1 MRFFY
6 ISDDKDVDATVISVT
21 LKSTPNPELVFKGD
35 KIRSVRVLESTDDK
49 SYYNLKKKYGD
60 NLTDEV
66 IKNDVDLD
74 FMMTGLLIS
83 ETTKT
88 YLTNSGSIMNYPPKI
103 KEVIFDPNGE
113 EKEVREP
120 KDIEPN
126 IKEDTPPVRF
136 TGKLF
141 NKKAAIS
148 KFIFKKTIQLQHTNG
163 LTYDYLYNM
172 AKDLHDKNQ
181 LMYMGAGVNGTD
193 PLIFQLNGI
202 PMRGFLEGRVDKTRY
217 QLLLHLSNMEIK
229 LP

>member
-6 ISDDKDVDATVISVT
+6 ISDDKDVDATVVSVT

-88 YLTNSGSIMNYPPKI
+88 YLTNSGSIMNYAPKI
-103 KEVIFDPNGE
+103 KEVIIDSNGE

>member
-21 LKSTPNPELVFKGD
+21 LKSTPSPEFVFKGD
-35 KIRSVRVLESTDDK
+35 KITSVRVLESTDDK

-88 YLTNSGSIMNYPPKI
+88 YLTNSGSIMNYAPNI
-103 KEVIFDPNGE
+103 KELIFDSNGE
-113 EKEVREP
+113 EKDVREP

-141 NKKAAIS
+141 NKKAAIL

-172 AKDLHDKNQ
+172 AKNLHDKNQ
-181 LMYMGAGVNGTD
+181 LMYMGAGANGTD

-202 PMRGFLEGRVDKTRY
+202 PMRGFLEGRVDKTKY

>member
-6 ISDDKDVDATVISVT
+6 ISDDKDVDATVVSVT

-35 KIRSVRVLESTDDK
+35 KIRSVRVLESTDNK

-88 YLTNSGSIMNYPPKI
+88 YLTNSGSIMNYAPKI
-103 KEVIFDPNGE
+103 KEVIIDSNGE

-202 PMRGFLEGRVDKTRY
+202 PMRGFLEGRIDKSRY

>member
-6 ISDDKDVDATVISVT
+6 ISDDKDVDATVVSVT

-35 KIRSVRVLESTDDK
+35 KIRSVRVLESTDNK

-88 YLTNSGSIMNYPPKI
+88 YLTNSGSIMNYAPKI
-103 KEVIFDPNGE
+103 KEVIIDSNGE

>member
-21 LKSTPNPELVFKGD
+21 LKSTPNPELVFKED

>member
-1 MRFFY
+1 MRYFY
-6 ISDDKDVDATVISVT
+6 ISDEKDIDATVVSVT
-21 LKSTPNPELVFKGD
+21 LKSVPSPELVFEGKT
-35 KIRSVRVLESTDDK
+35 ITSVRVLESTDDK
-49 SYYNLKKKYGD
+49 SYSNLKKKYGKH
-60 NLTDEV
+60 LADEI
-66 IKNDVDLD
+66 IKNDADID

-83 ETTKT
+83 ETAKT
-88 YLTNSGSIMNYPPKI
+88 YLTNSGSIMNYAPKI
-103 KEVIFDPNGE
+103 KEVIFDSNGE

-120 KDIEPN
+120 KNIEPN
-126 IKEDTPPVRF
+126 IKDDTPPVRF

-141 NKKAAIS
+141 NKKSAIT

-172 AKDLHDKNQ
+172 AKDLHDKDQ
-181 LMYMGAGVNGTD
+181 LMYMGAGTTGTD

-202 PMRGFLEGRVDKTRY
+202 PMRGFLEGRIDKSRY

>member
-21 LKSTPNPELVFKGD
+21 LKSTSNPELVFKED

>member
-181 LMYMGAGVNGTD
+181 LMYMGAGVHGTD

>member
-21 LKSTPNPELVFKGD
+21 LKSTPSPEFVFKGD
-35 KIRSVRVLESTDDK
+35 KITSVRVLESTDDK

-88 YLTNSGSIMNYPPKI
+88 YLTNSGSIMNYAPNI
-103 KEVIFDPNGE
+103 KELIFDSNGE
-113 EKEVREP
+113 EKDVREP

-181 LMYMGAGVNGTD
+181 LMYMGAGANGTD

-202 PMRGFLEGRVDKTRY
+202 PMRGFLEGRVDKTKY